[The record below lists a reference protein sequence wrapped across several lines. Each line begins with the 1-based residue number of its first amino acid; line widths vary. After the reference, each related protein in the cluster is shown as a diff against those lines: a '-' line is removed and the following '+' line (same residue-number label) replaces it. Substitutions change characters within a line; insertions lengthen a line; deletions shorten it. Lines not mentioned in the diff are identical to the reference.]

1 LDDAAAVASSAMH
14 AFVSPAPDL
23 DEVVDDP
30 CPRCGAKTM
39 PTPPAKTVTY
49 RPLLLVVDDE
59 LPVLKVV
66 ERLAAKVGFDVVT
79 CAGGADAMRTLM
91 RRPADLAMVDLRMP
105 DVNGLDLLRQIRS
118 SVPGCEVILMTAH
131 AAVDSAVEAIKLGAR
146 EYLTKPFDFD
156 RLRQVLV
163 DIRLELERRTQI
175 VALESQV
182 ARQLEYCGMLGRSP
196 LMQEVF
202 SLIQRLA
209 PHAKV
214 VLITGE
220 TGTGKELAARAF
232 HHAGTR
238 RAKSF
243 VTINCS
249 AVVDTLFESE
259 LFGHVR
265 GAFTGAVESKAG
277 VFEAANGGTLSL
289 DEVGELPLSVQAK
302 LLRALEYGEVQRVGS
317 LQPKRVDVT
326 VVAATN
332 RDLRAEVA
340 AGRFRGDLFY
350 RLNVVEVFLPPLR
363 DRREDIPYL
372 TAAFMGAAAERM
384 RKPIHGLT
392 PAAERLLLAARWEG
406 NVRELKNVVERAC
419 MLSDGTLV
427 SDRELEG
434 AFGPERAAHGFYPGS
449 SAPHKPRAGHESEQ
463 PAPLEALERD
473 HILDVLRQVN
483 GNRMAA
489 AKLLGISRRALYR
502 RLERHHLADEAP
514 PASSRRLGSSG

>member
-1 LDDAAAVASSAMH
+1 MPLPNAV
-14 AFVSPAPDL
+14 PA
-23 DEVVDDP
+23 
-30 CPRCGAKTM
+30 
-39 PTPPAKTVTY
+39 

-59 LPVLKVV
+59 APVLKVI
-66 ERLAAKVGFDVVT
+66 ERVAAKAGYEVVT
-79 CAGGADAMRTLM
+79 CGSGSEAMRVLT

-105 DVNGLDLLRQIRS
+105 DVNGLDLLRQIRA
-118 SVPGCEVILMTAH
+118 SVPGCEVILMTAY

-163 DIRLELERRTQI
+163 ETRVEIERRAQVT
-175 VALESQV
+175 ALESQV
-182 ARQLEYCGMLGRSP
+182 AHQLEFCGMLGRSP

-214 VLITGE
+214 ALITGQ

-232 HHAGTR
+232 HQAGPR
-238 RAKSF
+238 RGRPF

-265 GAFTGAVESKAG
+265 GAFTGAVDAKPG
-277 VFEAANGGTLSL
+277 MFEAAQSGTLFL
-289 DEVGELPLSVQAK
+289 DEIGELPMSVQAK

-317 LQPKRVDVT
+317 LQPKRVDVA
-326 VVAATN
+326 VIAATN

-350 RLNVVEVFLPPLR
+350 RLNVVEVILPPLSE
-363 DRREDIPYL
+363 RREDIPYL
-372 TAAFMGAAAERM
+372 TAAFLRDAAQRM
-384 RKPIHGLT
+384 RKPLIGLT
-392 PAAERLLLAARWEG
+392 PAAERLLLNARWDG
-406 NVRELKNVVERAC
+406 NVRELKNVIERAC
-419 MLSDGTLV
+419 MLADGNVV
-427 SDRELEG
+427 SERELAG
-434 AFGPERAAHGFYPGS
+434 AFGPDAAQPVRAPEGA
-449 SAPHKPRAGHESEQ
+449 KPRAFSEQ
-463 PAPLEALERD
+463 APAPLDAIERE
-473 HILDVLRQVN
+473 HILEVLRQVN

-502 RLERHHLADEAP
+502 RLERHQLVDEAP
-514 PASSRRLGSSG
+514 PAGSQRRMS

>member
-1 LDDAAAVASSAMH
+1 MHELTATTPEWTDDLT
-14 AFVSPAPDL
+14 DTC
-23 DEVVDDP
+23 
-30 CPRCGAKTM
+30 CPSCGAA
-39 PTPPAKTVTY
+39 PTVMSVPKPVA
-49 RPLLLVVDDE
+49 PSSISASPSLLVVDDE

-66 ERLAAKVGFDVVT
+66 ERLAAKAGFEVET
-79 CAGGADAMRTLM
+79 CASGTEALRMLM
-91 RRPADLAMVDLRMP
+91 RKPSDLAMVDLRMP
-105 DVNGLDLLRQIRS
+105 DVNGLDLLRQIRAN
-118 SVPGCEVILMTAH
+118 VPGCEVILMTAY

-156 RLRQVLV
+156 RLRDVLV
-163 DIRLELERRTQI
+163 DIRVELERRAQV

-182 ARQLEYCGMLGRSP
+182 AKQLEFCGMLGRSP
-196 LMQEVF
+196 IMQELF

-214 VLITGE
+214 VLVSGE

-232 HHAGTR
+232 HQAGPR
-238 RAKSF
+238 RTKPF

-277 VFEAANGGTLSL
+277 VFEAAQGGTLFL

-317 LQPKRVDVT
+317 LQPKKVDVT
-326 VVAATN
+326 VIAATN
-332 RDLRAEVA
+332 RDLRSEVA

-350 RLNVVEVFLPPLR
+350 RLNVVEVTLPTLR

-372 TAAFMGAAAERM
+372 TAAFMRECAQRM
-384 RKPIHGLT
+384 RKPMTGLT
-392 PAAERLLLAARWEG
+392 PAAERLLFQAKWEG
-406 NVRELKNVVERAC
+406 NIRELKNVIERAC
-419 MLSDGTLV
+419 MLSDGNLV
-427 SDRELEG
+427 SERELAG
-434 AFGPERAAHGFYPGS
+434 AFGPETPTAAPRVRTADNGVRAAE
-449 SAPHKPRAGHESEQ
+449 APAQLDEI
-463 PAPLEALERD
+463 ERE

-489 AKLLGISRRALYR
+489 AKVLGISRRALYR
-502 RLERHHLADEAP
+502 RLERHNLGDEAP
-514 PASSRRLGSSG
+514 RPSSARRLS